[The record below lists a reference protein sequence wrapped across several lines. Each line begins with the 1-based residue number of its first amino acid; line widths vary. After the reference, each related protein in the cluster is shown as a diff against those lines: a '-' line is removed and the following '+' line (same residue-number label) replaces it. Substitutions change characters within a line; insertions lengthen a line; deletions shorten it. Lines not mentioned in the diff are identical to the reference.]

1 MSFRQKKKFENGLEM
16 WNSVKQ
22 FCDWNRSVEHFVLW
36 NSGIKKLINKRY
48 RSSWT
53 GTAGNK

>member
-1 MSFRQKKKFENGLEM
+1 MSFRQKKKFEDGLEM
-16 WNSVKQ
+16 WNINS
-22 FCDWNRSVEHFVLW
+22 FVIEIDQLW

-53 GTAGNK
+53 STAGNK